1 MKKPALILEKRILS
15 MTNENRKRRAQ
26 RRRSVAMLIL
36 LLLLLVFGIIKI
48 TAKQHEPEELPVLS
62 DTTEPSTTP
71 QLTFNMS
78 VGSQAD
84 TSAVETLSEPE
95 ETETMEEA
103 TVPVHVSVSGNIQCN
118 HSQVYVRVNHSQQLV
133 LHLSGG
139 LKQSDVI
146 WSVDDDSVADVT
158 NGVVTGL
165 QRGSCIVTVCCGD
178 EYLDIPVT
186 VRELSVENGCTYVDG
201 ILVVNKSYSL
211 PEDYDPGLLPV
222 TEEAF
227 EAMCADAASQ
237 GLNIYAGS
245 DYRDY
250 DFQVTVYNSM
260 VNGYSK
266 EYADALSARPG
277 HSEHQSGYTIDCNT
291 IENGFAETAEGK
303 WLAAHCHEYGFIIR
317 YPKGKE
323 SITGYEY
330 ESWHIRYV
338 GVEAATEMY
347 TQGLT
352 LEEYLDV
359 RSEYAEEDE

>member
-1 MKKPALILEKRILS
+1 
-15 MTNENRKRRAQ
+15 MTNENRKHRAQ
-26 RRRSVAMLIL
+26 RRRSMAMLLIL
-36 LLLLLVFGIIKI
+36 LILLVFGIIKI
-48 TAKQHEPEELPVLS
+48 TAKRSEPDDRFVTA
-62 DTTEPSTTP
+62 DTTEPSTEP
-71 QLTFNMS
+71 HLTFNMVVDS
-78 VGSQAD
+78 D
-84 TSAVETLSEPE
+84 TDSSSAETPSETGE
-95 ETETMEEA
+95 QEVTETTEEY
-103 TVPVHVSVSGNIQCN
+103 TVPVHVSASGNIQCN
-118 HSQVYVRVNHSQQLV
+118 RSQVYVRVNHSQKLV

-139 LKQSDVI
+139 LKQTDVA
-146 WSVDDDSVADVT
+146 WSVDDESVADVT

-165 QRGSCIVTVCCGD
+165 QRGTCIVTVQCGD
-178 EYLDIPVT
+178 DYLDIPVT
-186 VRELSVENGCTYVDG
+186 VRELSVRDGCTYVDD

-211 PEDYDPGLLPV
+211 PRDYDPGLLPV

-227 EAMCADAASQ
+227 NALSADAASQ
-237 GLNIYAGS
+237 GLNIYIGS

-260 VNGYSK
+260 VSGYSK

-291 IENGFAETAEGK
+291 IENDFAETAEGK

-323 SITGYEY
+323 SITGYDY

-338 GVEAATEMY
+338 GVKAATEMHEK
-347 TQGLT
+347 GLT

-359 RSEYAEEDE
+359 TSEYAPEEDEAEEEETE

>member
-1 MKKPALILEKRILS
+1 

-26 RRRSVAMLIL
+26 RRRSIAML
-36 LLLLLVFGIIKI
+36 LLLLILLVFGIIKI
-48 TAKQHEPEELPVLS
+48 TAKRNHLGDMSVS
-62 DTTEPSTTP
+62 ADTTEPSTEP
-71 QLTFNMS
+71 RLTFNMVIGES
-78 VGSQAD
+78 TDAKMP
-84 TSAVETLSEPE
+84 SEPE
-95 ETETMEEA
+95 ATETTEA
-103 TVPVHVSVSGNIQCN
+103 YTVPAHVSASGNIQCN
-118 HSQVYVRVNHSQQLV
+118 HSQVYVRVNHSQKLV

-139 LKQSDVI
+139 LQQTDVV
-146 WSVDDDSVADVT
+146 WSVDDNNVADVT

-165 QRGSCIVTVCCGD
+165 QRGTCIVTVRCGD
-178 EYLDIPVT
+178 DYLDIPVT
-186 VRELSVENGCTYVDG
+186 VRELSVRDGCTYVDD
-201 ILVVNKSYSL
+201 ILIVNKSYSL
-211 PEDYDPGLLPV
+211 PRDYDPGLLPV

-227 EAMCADAASQ
+227 QALSADAASQ
-237 GLNIYAGS
+237 GLNIYIGS

-291 IENGFAETAEGK
+291 IENDFAETDEGK

-323 SITGYEY
+323 SITGYDY

-338 GVEAATEMY
+338 GIEAATEMHKK
-347 TQGLT
+347 GLT

-359 RSEYAEEDE
+359 DSAYAPEEELS

>member
-1 MKKPALILEKRILS
+1 
-15 MTNENRKRRAQ
+15 MTNENRKHRAQ
-26 RRRSVAMLIL
+26 KRRSVAMLLVL
-36 LLLLLVFGIIKI
+36 LILLVFGIIKM
-48 TAKQHEPEELPVLS
+48 TAKQNETDMSSVMS
-62 DTTEPSTTP
+62 DMTEPSTTP
-71 QLTFNMS
+71 YLTFNMTDS
-78 VGSQAD
+78 SRTDPSAEVPSGLDEQETTGED
-84 TSAVETLSEPE
+84 TI
-95 ETETMEEA
+95 
-103 TVPVHVSVSGNIQCN
+103 PVHVSASGNIQCD
-118 HSQVYVRVNHSQQLV
+118 HSRVYVRVNHSQKLV

-139 LKQSDVI
+139 LKQSDVV
-146 WSVDDDSVADVT
+146 WSVDDDHVADVT

-165 QRGSCIVTVCCGD
+165 QKGTCVVTAHCGD
-178 EYLDIPVT
+178 DYLEIPVT
-186 VRELSVENGCTYVDG
+186 VRELSVQDGCTYVDG

-211 PEDYDPGLLPV
+211 PRDYDPGLLPV

-227 EAMCADAASQ
+227 QALSDAAAAE
-237 GLNIYAGS
+237 GLNIYIGS

-291 IENGFAETAEGK
+291 IENDFAETDEGK

-347 TQGLT
+347 KQGLT

-359 RSEYAEEDE
+359 TSEYAQEDEQASSEIS